1 MKSVLIAILLA
12 TALPAQERT
21 PQKMPIFRAKSVSG
35 ESLDN
40 SALQGKTALIQLWA
54 TWCGYCRKDQPV
66 VEKLSKE
73 FASKGLIVLAVNV
86 GETREKVEAYLK
98 ENPRPGVKLV
108 HSLDSNLAAMIQPQ
122 GFPFYVVLDKQGR
135 IAGVQAGS
143 GGEVAL
149 RDLLGRA
156 GLEND

>member
-1 MKSVLIAILLA
+1 MKFVLIAILL
-12 TALPAQERT
+12 TCTVVAQDRP
-21 PQKMPIFRAKSVSG
+21 PQKMPTFQAKSVSG
-35 ESLDN
+35 ESLGN
-40 SALQGKTALIQLWA
+40 AALHGKPALIQLWA

-73 FASKGLIVLAVNV
+73 FAAKGLVVLAVNV
-86 GETREKVEAYLK
+86 GESREKVEAYLK
-98 ENPRPGVKLV
+98 ENPRPGVKMV
-108 HSLDSNLAAMIQPQ
+108 FSQDSNLAAMIQPQ
-122 GFPFYVVLDKQGR
+122 GFPYYVLLDKEGR
-135 IAGVQAGS
+135 VAGVQAGS